1 MSQEGM
7 TSTFNRSTFQ
17 RQASG
22 HTLHDDDEKEEMEHD
37 VQARIARANSFV
49 VSSSDLG
56 AWQHP
61 TSSFRRNWNIFLFLG
76 VCYNLAVIPIRIAF
90 LNDIIDIPF
99 YAIDYCFDV
108 AFLFDVLFRT
118 RFFAVF
124 KFGKLLMT
132 TEEILATYV
141 KSNSLWID
149 LVFASRTILH
159 SLP

>member
-1 MSQEGM
+1 MGVDNSMGLVCCFKLDRKICSRAGGQDSDEEYDENTDVISQVMSQEGM
-7 TSTFNRSTFQ
+7 TSTFHRSTFQ

-90 LNDIIDIPF
+90 LNSGRMF
-99 YAIDYCFDV
+99 E
-108 AFLFDVLFRT
+108 FREH
-118 RFFAVF
+118 V
-124 KFGKLLMT
+124 
-132 TEEILATYV
+132 
-141 KSNSLWID
+141 
-149 LVFASRTILH
+149 
-159 SLP
+159 